1 MNRTAMTS
9 RSAKETKVM
18 GGMDDMSTMMWW
30 MALWGL
36 VSLVVA
42 VLAVVGVVAI
52 VRGRRS
58 GQSVL
63 TSGPAPA
70 DAANADPAMQ
80 ELRRRLA
87 VGEIDEDEYLQRRA
101 ALQ

>member
-1 MNRTAMTS
+1 
-9 RSAKETKVM
+9 M
-18 GGMDDMSTMMWW
+18 GEMGDMSTMMWW

-36 VSLVVA
+36 VSLVLA

-58 GQSVL
+58 GHSAL

-70 DAANADPAMQ
+70 DASNVDPAVQ

>member
-1 MNRTAMTS
+1 MMDG
-9 RSAKETKVM
+9 M
-18 GGMDDMSTMMWW
+18 GDMSAMMLW
-30 MALWGL
+30 MSLLGL
-36 VSLVVA
+36 VSVVVV
-42 VLAVVGVVAI
+42 VLALVGVIAI

-58 GQSVL
+58 GQSAL
-63 TSGPAPA
+63 TGGSAPL
-70 DAANADPAMQ
+70 DAPNADPALQ